1 MRKKYLKIIVIFIG
15 CILIMKTMRVEAFAN
30 QYSSISSI
38 EDVIPLEAKLYVNE
52 NMNIFFQYACEFDTM
67 QSISMSED
75 IGLILGNP
83 YVIYNFSSEQDEVYY
98 YPIIDKESNT
108 VISIVGIIGTEF
120 GYVFEIQTGMA
131 DILNEM
137 NYIQNN
143 CIFYIK
149 NGNLYAEN
157 QSQLVNVDLGLVP
170 ETGAEEENIIE
181 NQFFNLSYEEK
192 MTAIIDKIPE
202 FKPYTSVAWEN
213 EEQQLN
219 SLLGTTL
226 TLYYPQGLYSY
237 GMCWASS
244 TATVINYLKSS
255 TVTGFD
261 VCNRLGIGYNTGG
274 SLYDIQSGLSYYGI
288 NYDKVLASIMPWE
301 NIEENINAGYPI
313 VLCANGVSGQY
324 LLGHAAVIHGY
335 SGSGSNRVINV
346 WNPAGGSGGSGESVI
361 IKYNNVSACFTI
373 NGVVYGW
380 DHTLSK
386 KYNG

>member
-244 TATVINYLKSS
+244 TATVVNYLKSS

-288 NYDKVLASIMPWE
+288 NL
-301 NIEENINAGYPI
+301 
-313 VLCANGVSGQY
+313 
-324 LLGHAAVIHGY
+324 
-335 SGSGSNRVINV
+335 
-346 WNPAGGSGGSGESVI
+346 
-361 IKYNNVSACFTI
+361 
-373 NGVVYGW
+373 
-380 DHTLSK
+380 
-386 KYNG
+386 